1 MAIKVSGALSMSE
14 IATEFG
20 GSAPY
25 SLSQFYRGGGRV
37 PNGPAANN
45 NIAVSGAI
53 SMSGFYGSQRVVA
66 INVTI
71 SAHTNNLN
79 LRSLAIANGWDQTTP
94 LSLTVTI
101 NSGIFVRATST
112 GTYALNTD
120 TSYPAGSTLTVIN
133 NGNIVAQGG
142 GGGAGALSW
151 NLNAGN
157 GGGGGPA
164 VYAAVS
170 VTIYNYGV
178 IGGGGGGGG
187 GGGAYIYYTDGE
199 GIQYWSAGTT
209 GGSGATY
216 TTSLSPQGSLGTGG
230 GAGGG
235 LGGWGG
241 AGTKYSSGNPG
252 SGGPPG
258 ACTSGNANITW
269 GATGTRYGALN

>member
-1 MAIKVSGALSMSE
+1 MAVKGSGALSMTE
-14 IATEFG
+14 IAAEFG
-20 GSAPY
+20 GSTPY

-45 NIAVSGAI
+45 NIATSGAI
-53 SMSGFYGSQRVVA
+53 SLSGFYGSQRGVA

-79 LRSLAIANGWDQTTP
+79 LRSLAIANGWDQATP
-94 LSLTVTI
+94 LLLTVTI

-112 GTYALNTD
+112 GAYALNTG

-142 GGGAGALSW
+142 GGGGGGYGPNNMGS
-151 NLNAGN
+151 NPGN

-164 VYAAVS
+164 IYAAVPM
-170 VTIYNYGV
+170 TIYNYGV

-187 GGGAYIYYTDGE
+187 GGAGGGGSIRDGSTWWSGASG
-199 GIQYWSAGTT
+199 SAG
-209 GGSGATY
+209 ATF
-216 TTSLSPQGSLGTGG
+216 TTSLSAQGSLGA

-235 LGGWGG
+235 LGAWGG
-241 AGTKYSSGNPG
+241 SGGYQGG

>member
-1 MAIKVSGALSMSE
+1 MAVKGSGVLSMTE
-14 IATEFG
+14 IAAEFG
-20 GSAPY
+20 GSAPF
-25 SLSQFYRGGGRV
+25 SLSQFCRGGGRV

-45 NIAVSGAI
+45 NIATSGAI
-53 SMSGFYGSQRVVA
+53 SLSGFYGSQRVVV

-71 SAHTNNLN
+71 SAHTNNLD
-79 LRSLAIANGWDQTTP
+79 LRSLAIANGWDQATP

-101 NSGIFVRATST
+101 NSGIFVRAAST
-112 GTYALNTD
+112 GAYALNTG
-120 TSYPAGSTLTVIN
+120 TSYPAGSTLTIIN
-133 NGNIVAQGG
+133 NGNIVARGG
-142 GGGAGALSW
+142 GGGAGASGPLAS
-151 NLNAGN
+151 AGN

-187 GGGAYIYYTDGE
+187 GGAAYVSSVVGE
-199 GIQYWSAGTT
+199 GIQTWSAGTV

-216 TTSLSPQGSLGTGG
+216 TTSLSPQGSLGSGG

-235 LGGWGG
+235 LGAWGG
-241 AGTKYSSGNPG
+241 NGVGPKVG

>member
-1 MAIKVSGALSMSE
+1 MAIKGSGALSMSE

-20 GSAPY
+20 GSAPH
-25 SLSQFYRGGGRV
+25 SLSEYYRGGGLV

-53 SMSGFYGSQRVVA
+53 SMSGFYGSQRVVV

-142 GGGAGALSW
+142 SGGAGAYGPS
-151 NLNAGN
+151 NKGGT

-164 VYAAVS
+164 IYAAVPM
-170 VTIYNYGV
+170 TIYNYGV

-187 GGGAYIYYTDGE
+187 GGAGGGTIIDGSTWWSGA
-199 GIQYWSAGTT
+199 S
-209 GGSGATY
+209 GSWGATY
-216 TTSLSPQGSLGTGG
+216 TTSLSPQGSLGAGV
-230 GAGGG
+230 GGG
-235 LGGWGG
+235 LGAWGG
-241 AGTKYSSGNPG
+241 SASFTGYKGG
-252 SGGPPG
+252 AGGPPG
-258 ACTSGNANITW
+258 ACTSGNGNITW
-269 GATGTRYGALN
+269 SAVGTRYGALN